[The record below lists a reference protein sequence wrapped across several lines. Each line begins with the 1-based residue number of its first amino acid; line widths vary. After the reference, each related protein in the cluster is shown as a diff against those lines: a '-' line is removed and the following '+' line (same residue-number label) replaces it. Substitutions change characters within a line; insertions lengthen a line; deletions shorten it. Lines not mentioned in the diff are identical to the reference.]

1 MAARWAKS
9 LLELQTVDLRIRE
22 LEARLALLPKEMGE
36 LKDKRDAAVA
46 AVAAAATAAKKIEQE
61 RKSVESDIQALNDEN
76 KRLQQQSAMVKK
88 NNEYQAM
95 LGTIALNQKKVGDL
109 ESRELELMDAFEAA
123 KKTYREIKQENE
135 TAVNAL
141 RTEFEELVSFA
152 ADLKKEVAELK
163 AGRSEQ
169 NVPGVDR
176 DTLSRYQQLLGG
188 KDGIAPLVRVEN
200 EICGGCHLRLTRQ
213 TLTNLQ
219 KGAVTSCENCMHL
232 LYLDEVE

>member
-46 AVAAAATAAKKIEQE
+46 AVNAAATAAKKIEQE
-61 RKSVESDIQALNDEN
+61 RKSLESEIEALNDEN

-109 ESRELELMDAFEAA
+109 ESRVLERMDAFEAA

-163 AGRSEQ
+163 AGRSEE
-169 NVPGVDR
+169 NIRGVDR
-176 DTLSRYQQLLGG
+176 DTLSRYRQLLGG

-200 EICGGCHLRLTRQ
+200 EICGSCHLRLTRQ

>member
-1 MAARWAKS
+1 MAARWAKA
-9 LLELQTVDLRIRE
+9 LLELQAVDLRIRE

-36 LKDKRDAAVA
+36 LKDKRDAAVN
-46 AVAAAATAAKKIEQE
+46 AVNAAATAAKKIEQE
-61 RKSVESDIQALNDEN
+61 RKSVESDIQALNEEN

-95 LGTIALNQKKVGDL
+95 LGTIALNQRKIGDL

-123 KKTYREIKQENE
+123 KKNYRGIKQENE
-135 TAVNAL
+135 ATVNAL

-163 AGRSEQ
+163 ANRTDDIR
-169 NVPGVDR
+169 GVDR
-176 DTLSRYQQLLGG
+176 DTLSLYRQLLGG

-200 EICGGCHLRLTRQ
+200 EICGSCHLRVTRQ
-213 TLTNLQ
+213 TMTNMQ